1 MYVVFRQAA
10 NDTLNKTFTFKV
22 LECQPEPVEGEFE
35 EAHRL
40 RQPQTDPTIKLN
52 YCHLQR
58 A

>member
-1 MYVVFRQAA
+1 MFRQAA

-35 EAHRL
+35 EAHCL
-40 RQPQTDPTIKLN
+40 RQAQTDPTIKLN

-58 A
+58 T